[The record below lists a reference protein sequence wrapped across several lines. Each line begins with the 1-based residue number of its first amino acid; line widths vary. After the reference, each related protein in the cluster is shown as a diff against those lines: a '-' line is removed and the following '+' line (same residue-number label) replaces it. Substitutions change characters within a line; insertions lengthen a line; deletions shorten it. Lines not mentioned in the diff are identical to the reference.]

1 MKSFLDNAYVTD
13 VSLVAK
19 MHSAKVP
26 QSQHRYFH
34 SRHSHGFVFW
44 IDGRISFLYDGEEE
58 VVGKENSFVYLP
70 QGRDYRTMPTE
81 DGHFILIN
89 FHTTENLDYKPFGT
103 VFSNSA
109 QLQGCFMT
117 ALKVFKQKKCGY
129 RAELKSIVY
138 MLISLVQAASSHG
151 YVPYEYF
158 RRIEPAI
165 NYMNDNFSKGEVK
178 ISELAELCGM
188 SRKYFT
194 KLFSTY
200 YEVTPKQYLLNC
212 QIDYARKLLL
222 SSGEEYSVSDV
233 AERCGF
239 SNVYYFSKLF
249 KQRVGITPS
258 EYRRNG

>member
-1 MKSFLDNAYVTD
+1 
-13 VSLVAK
+13 
-19 MHSAKVP
+19 
-26 QSQHRYFH
+26 
-34 SRHSHGFVFW
+34 
-44 IDGRISFLYDGEEE
+44 
-58 VVGKENSFVYLP
+58 
-70 QGRDYRTMPTE
+70 
-81 DGHFILIN
+81 
-89 FHTTENLDYKPFGT
+89 
-103 VFSNSA
+103 
-109 QLQGCFMT
+109 
-117 ALKVFKQKKCGY
+117 
-129 RAELKSIVY
+129 
-138 MLISLVQAASSHG
+138 
-151 YVPYEYF
+151 
-158 RRIEPAI
+158 
-165 NYMNDNFSKGEVK
+165 
-178 ISELAELCGM
+178 M